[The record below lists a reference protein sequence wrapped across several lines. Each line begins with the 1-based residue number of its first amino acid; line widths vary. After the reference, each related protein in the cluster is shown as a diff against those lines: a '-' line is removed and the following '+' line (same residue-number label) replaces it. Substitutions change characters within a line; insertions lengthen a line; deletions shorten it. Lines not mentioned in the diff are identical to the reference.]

1 MTNGWKFFILGW
13 LMAVLF
19 GCSAMQTQPASKI
32 IAVSRFDQIAGKW
45 EGLSKRVPDM
55 HRHAWVVLL
64 ISDRGTFNFVS
75 DRGTDLLLGTGTLH
89 IQDGQVFATSHHGT
103 GMFTLHDRA
112 GKATL
117 IVEVALRDDHH
128 YFVEIGRAHV

>member
-64 ISDRGTFNFVS
+64 ISDRGTCCSGPERSTFRTVKCS
-75 DRGTDLLLGTGTLH
+75 RL
-89 IQDGQVFATSHHGT
+89 ATMGPVCSHSMT
-103 GMFTLHDRA
+103 RLVRQP
-112 GKATL
+112 
-117 IVEVALRDDHH
+117 
-128 YFVEIGRAHV
+128 